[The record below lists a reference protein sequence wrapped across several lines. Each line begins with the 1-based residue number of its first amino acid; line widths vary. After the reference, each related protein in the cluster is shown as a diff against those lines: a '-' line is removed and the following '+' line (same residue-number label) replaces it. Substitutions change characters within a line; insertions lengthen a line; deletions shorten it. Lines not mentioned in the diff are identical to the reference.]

1 MNVKRY
7 NPDDSAIEGREVV
20 LASDFESLLVNLT
33 DARCETQALSTMNE
47 QQALRIAQLESELA
61 ALRNLSSALDSDA
74 SLNERM
80 LAAGMFSAI
89 QLLAEK
95 PMDAFIRHA
104 GVSDLAT
111 FQQWLEMKRTQFIK
125 MQARLELAKREDD
138 ELFEWVMSHAATFSE
153 VMINFRAA
161 YRQEQ
166 ASTGAEADNAP
177 IPLKQLHWFLMPPDV
192 GDATWLCPIMK

>member
-1 MNVKRY
+1 MTAKRY

-33 DARCETQALSTMNE
+33 DARCEKQALSTMNE

-80 LAAGMFSAI
+80 LAAGMFSAT

-111 FQQWLEMKRTQFIK
+111 FQQWLEMKRAQFMK

-166 ASTGAEADNAP
+166 ASTGAEADNAA
-177 IPLKQLHWFLMPPDV
+177 IPRKQLH
-192 GDATWLCPIMK
+192 